1 MLQPAEPV
9 TMSSTTLLA
18 IPALAFVTS
27 ISPGPSNVML
37 LASGVNFGFRRTIPQ
52 ILGITV
58 GFSTLLMAA
67 GLGLG
72 AVLRAVPPLELAL
85 KLAGGAYLLYLAWRI
100 ASARSMGPDAAASAR
115 PLTFLESAA
124 FQWINPKAWVVALTV
139 MAVHADPVSPL
150 VSATL
155 VAAVFALVNLPSI
168 SIWAAFGTALRGF
181 LADPARLRW
190 FNVAM
195 GLLLAASLWP
205 MLRT

>member
-1 MLQPAEPV
+1 MLQPVEPAA
-9 TMSSTTLLA
+9 MSSTTLIA

-37 LASGVNFGFRRTIPQ
+37 LASGLNFGFRRTIPQ

-58 GFSTLLMAA
+58 GFSTLLVAA

-72 AVLRAVPPLELAL
+72 AVLRAVPPLELTL
-85 KLAGGAYLLYLAWRI
+85 KVVGGGYLLYLAWRI
-100 ASARSMGPDAAASAR
+100 ASARSMGPEAAAGAR

-139 MAVHADPVSPL
+139 MAVHADPVSPA
-150 VSATL
+150 VSAVL
-155 VAAVFALVNLPSI
+155 VAAVFAAVNLPSI
-168 SIWAAFGTALRGF
+168 AVWAAFGTALRGF

-190 FNVAM
+190 FNIAM

>member
-1 MLQPAEPV
+1 
-9 TMSSTTLLA
+9 MSSTTLLA
-18 IPALAFVTS
+18 IPALALVTS

-37 LASGVNFGFRRTIPQ
+37 LASGVNSGFRRTIPQ
-52 ILGITV
+52 ILGITI
-58 GFSTLLMAA
+58 GFSTLLVAA

-72 AVLRAVPPLELAL
+72 AVLRAVPALEFAL
-85 KLAGGAYLLYLAWRI
+85 KVVGGGYLLYLAWRI
-100 ASARSMGPDAAASAR
+100 ASARSMGPEAVGGAR

-150 VSATL
+150 VSAVL
-155 VAAVFALVNLPSI
+155 IAAVFALVNLPSI
-168 SIWAAFGTALRGF
+168 SVWAAFGTAMRGF

-190 FNVAM
+190 FNIAM

-205 MLRT
+205 MLRA

>member
-100 ASARSMGPDAAASAR
+100 ASARSMGPDAATGAR

-168 SIWAAFGTALRGF
+168 SVWAAFGTALRGF